1 MKTAA
6 RVPRSVAVTTAAGVA
21 SALTG
26 AILLSTPAFA
36 ATSEIVGSATVVL
49 DFSTV
54 GEVDVEITTQNLS
67 GVPAYGAA
75 YVAAP
80 DGQRYAWGPRLYAA
94 GEVWVYTKL
103 LTGYTCDDLT
113 AVSAAAFGF
122 ADLADESPEWTTGVV
137 RYPDAR
143 VTVIGCDTSTEPPAE
158 EPGTEEPETG
168 TPETETPSASGTPG
182 TSTGVNKL
190 PPSKTDGALLASTSP
205 SGTAAFGGALLA
217 GAAAMFATAGGLLAR
232 DRRARRPRA
241 E

>member
-6 RVPRSVAVTTAAGVA
+6 RVPRSVAVTTAAGLA

-158 EPGTEEPETG
+158 EEPETEES
-168 TPETETPSASGTPG
+168 ETETPSASGTPG

-190 PPSKTDGALLASTSP
+190 PPSKTDGALLAATGP
-205 SGTAAFGGALLA
+205 SGTAVFGGALLA
-217 GAAAMFATAGGLLAR
+217 GAVAMFATAGGLLAR
-232 DRRARRPRA
+232 DRRVRRPHA